1 MTVLNPDSATDA
13 APHPLP
19 PTARSWSKLILWQNK
34 LKQKKC
40 QNEVLEGEEEGGSE
54 RETLTD
60 YGVEHKRK
68 TPGSRTLIR
77 MPSVKSQSLIVP
89 SSEQE

>member
-1 MTVLNPDSATDA
+1 MVKGYTVA
-13 APHPLP
+13 
-19 PTARSWSKLILWQNK
+19 
-34 LKQKKC
+34 KQVETKKC

-54 RETLTD
+54 KETLTD
-60 YGVEHKRK
+60 YGVKHTRK